1 MHDEWDLVL
10 GAIEAK
16 FGEELA
22 DQFSNLIDEGVIP
35 FAFNYIKKQEIQEQ
49 LDDLYIELLKDEDD
63 DDDLF

>member
-35 FAFNYIKKQEIQEQ
+35 FALAYIKKQ
-49 LDDLYIELLKDEDD
+49 DEDR
-63 DDDLF
+63 LKQIIEG